1 MVSFLRLTPLLSI
14 LKPLLLALLVASNT
28 NAAPTPGSHIK
39 VYVPSL
45 PYLYVSHAI
54 NGALLKPANNDRNWD
69 YDLATSYRQLS
80 DTEYEFSLR
89 RGVVFQ
95 DGSPFNAD
103 AVLENMTYFK
113 KAPFLFSKFHEYYD
127 RTEKIDD
134 YTVRFHLKG
143 KYGSFI
149 NDVIWL
155 HFYTTDY
162 LKKFGWNGKATCPNL
177 AEPGPYA
184 TGPYILKEGYIEG
197 DRNTPKAVLVAN
209 PNYYAKDQINVETV
223 TVYTQLDSDIALEEV
238 TDSEGQLDI
247 MPIPVT
253 EVASVMT
260 SAYSKL
266 ISGPSNDNIAIH
278 INMITGNPKLKDKK
292 IRQALNRALDQ
303 QAIIKNSFFG
313 FAESKPTLA
322 SPNFPGVSKVAQSL
336 KAYSEVENPKAIR
349 QQLTQTLKG
358 LKLKVLTQERFMFL
372 WKSIDRDLRK
382 VGVELE
388 FEVTS
393 NETVIFEQLLSTNAG
408 KNTMDWDLLVWGD
421 DDWYFNHPW
430 SAFFVYKTD
439 SVWSTISPDPT
450 MNAYIDTML
459 TETLNTPASTQS
471 IRQIMQRAYD
481 NAYMLFV
488 PAPKKVMA
496 VNQEVH
502 FTPYKMATIPLWE
515 VEITD
520 QHWSVK

>member
-1 MVSFLRLTPLLSI
+1 MANSLRLLMQSCLITLLIINSA
-14 LKPLLLALLVASNT
+14 K
-28 NAAPTPGSHIK
+28 AAPTPGSHVK

-54 NGALLKPANNDRNWD
+54 NGALLKPANNSRSWD

-89 RGVVFQ
+89 QGVVFQ
-95 DGSPFNAD
+95 DGSRFDAD
-103 AVLENMTYFK
+103 AVLENMRYFK

-127 RTEKIDD
+127 RTEKVDD
-134 YTVRFHLKG
+134 YTVRFHLKA

-209 PNYYAKDQINVETV
+209 PNYYDKDLVKVETI

-292 IRQALNRALDQ
+292 IRKALNQALNQ

-322 SPNFPGVSKVAQSL
+322 SPNFPGVNQVAKSL
-336 KAYSEVENPKAIR
+336 KAYSDVQSPKSIR
-349 QQLTQTLKG
+349 QELTNTLNG

-388 FEVTS
+388 FKITQ

-408 KNTMDWDLLVWGD
+408 KNTMEWDLLVWGD

-459 TETLNTPASTQS
+459 TETLNTDASTQI
-471 IRQIMQRAYD
+471 IRKIMKRAYD

-496 VNQEVH
+496 VNQEVN

-515 VEITD
+515 VEVTD